1 VILYLDTSALVKLF
15 VVEPASEL
23 VAEFTEGSDTVVTSR
38 IAYVE
43 ACSALARRRREKL
56 LDAAAHLRAQKALL
70 ERWDDLVTVELDEI
84 DAGDLTSRHDLRAFD
99 AVHLAAALKVRA
111 YSNDVPFQF
120 CSFDGRQRIA
130 AAAENLVV
138 IPAPESVR

>member
-1 VILYLDTSALVKLF
+1 MILYLDTSALVKLF
-15 VVEPASEL
+15 VIEPASEL

-56 LDAAAHLRAQKALL
+56 LDAQAQLRAQKALR
-70 ERWDDLVTVELDEI
+70 ERWDDLVTVGLDEFE
-84 DAGDLTSRHDLRAFD
+84 AGSLTSKYDLRAFD

-111 YSNDVPFQF
+111 HSKDIPFQF
-120 CSFDGRQRIA
+120 CSFDIRQRTA

-138 IPAPESVR
+138 IPDHV